1 MASSVDDALFVARD
15 ECAAAGPALLEKFG
29 VFAVSDAIPP
39 ATLVDVQQAATARL
53 DEVLQYR
60 SQHYAAGTMGNGVWK
75 ELCCR
80 DGDRFDVHYRMS
92 EAPFAALGTEG
103 SWCAAV
109 REILGADAKLLYTG
123 QVVAC
128 GCDAMDADDEADQEW
143 HMDGGHLDE
152 ERYLPC
158 HCLTVFVPLVDLCA
172 DNGATE
178 FSLGSHLHE
187 CEDLGE
193 RVLECSAGSAI
204 FFDYRTL
211 HRGTA
216 NRTTADRP
224 VLYFTYARS
233 WFEDPVNYRHANQ
246 HRSILAGRE
255 ALALAAT
262 VGDSCAAPDDRA
274 AAAAELRALALA
286 SAEVGPLLNCVG
298 PLVALLSDERAGAE
312 ARGAAAGALQVLAV
326 DGAAE
331 QAIVAAGAVAPL
343 AALCADATISGA
355 VRARAARGLQNLA
368 GPALARE
375 AHLAAAAIEAVEA
388 LARCDDDHAAQ
399 AGAAALAALRGGDGA
414 PAPLHVLP
422 AGWERSVEFTQRLL
436 SPTDLSEA
444 MRAVTCALYSPRP
457 TAGVEIRV
465 LEAGPCRGCRGLF
478 ASRPFVPGER
488 IVRYC
493 GLAQPRGAGSGPS
506 DYLFALKGV
515 AVDIDATRAG
525 NESRYA
531 NDCRGTGCARNAQ
544 FVEAWGDADGRPA
557 VEGAAAPPSLSLA
570 VWIEALRP
578 IAAGEE
584 ILVSYGAHYPLP
596 GDAADDASD
605 DAANDT
611 TNAGAS

>member
-1 MASSVDDALFVARD
+1 MASPVDDELFVVRN

-29 VFAVSDAIPP
+29 VFGVSEAISQ
-39 ATLVDVQQAATARL
+39 ASLMDLQQAATARL

-80 DGDRFDVHYRMS
+80 DGDRYDVHYRMS

-128 GCDAMDADDEADQEW
+128 GRDPIDEADADDTADQEW

-172 DNGATE
+172 DNGTTE
-178 FSLGSHLHE
+178 FSLGSHRHE

-204 FFDYRTL
+204 LFDYRTL

-224 VLYFTYARS
+224 ILYFTYARS
-233 WFEDPVNYRHANQ
+233 GFEDPVNYRHANQ
-246 HRSILAGRE
+246 HRSILAGCE
-255 ALALAAT
+255 TPALMAT
-262 VGDSCAAPDDRA
+262 VGDGCAAPDDRA
-274 AAAAELRALALA
+274 AAAADLRALALA
-286 SAEVGPLLNCVG
+286 SAEVGPLLLCVG

-312 ARGAAAGALQVLAV
+312 ARGAAAGALQCLAV

-331 QAIVAAGAVAPL
+331 RAIVAAGAVAPL
-343 AALCADATISGA
+343 AALCADTGGSNA
-355 VRARAARGLQNLA
+355 VRVRAARALQNLA
-368 GPALARE
+368 GPALAGV
-375 AHLAAAAIEAVEA
+375 AHLAAAAVEAVES
-388 LARCDDDHAAQ
+388 LARCDDTHAAQ
-399 AGAAALAALRGGDGA
+399 AGATALAALRGGGGSGT

-422 AGWERSVEFTQRLL
+422 EGWERSVEFTQRLL
-436 SPTDLSEA
+436 SPADLSEPMLA
-444 MRAVTCALYSPRP
+444 VARALHVPRP
-457 TAGVEIRV
+457 TVGVEIRV
-465 LEAGPCRGCRGLF
+465 LQAGPCRGCRGLF

-493 GLAQPRGAGSGPS
+493 GVTQPRGAGSGPS
-506 DYLFALKGV
+506 DYLYALSGV

-531 NDCRGTGCARNAQ
+531 NDCRGTGRARNAQ

-557 VEGAAAPPSLSLA
+557 VEGGADAPLSLSLS

-578 IAAGEE
+578 LAAGEE

-596 GDAADDASD
+596 GDEADTAPV
-605 DAANDT
+605 
-611 TNAGAS
+611 

>member
-1 MASSVDDALFVARD
+1 VLVEGEQVVDDELFIAQD
-15 ECAAAGPALLEKFG
+15 DCAAAGPALLERLG
-29 VFAVSDAIPP
+29 VFAVSSAVSP
-39 ATLVDVQQAATARL
+39 AALVDLQQAATARL
-53 DEVLQYR
+53 EEVLKYR

-109 REILGADAKLLYTG
+109 RAVLGADAKLLYTG

-128 GCDAMDADDEADQEW
+128 GRDAIDADDEADQEW

-193 RVLECSAGSAI
+193 RVLECLAGSAI
-204 FFDYRTL
+204 VFDYRTL

-224 VLYFTYARS
+224 ILYFTYARS

-246 HRSILAGRE
+246 HRSILAGCE

-262 VGDSCAAPDDRA
+262 VGDGCAAPNDRA
-274 AAAAELRALALA
+274 AAATELRVLALA
-286 SAEVGPLLNCVG
+286 SAEVAPLVLSCAG

-331 QAIVAAGAVAPL
+331 RAIVAAGAVAPL
-343 AALCADATISGA
+343 VALCADAAASGT

-368 GPALARE
+368 GPALAGE
-375 AHLAAAAIEAVEA
+375 AHLAAAAVEAVRA
-388 LARCDDDHAAQ
+388 LTRCDDDQAAQ
-399 AGAAALAALRGGDGA
+399 AGATALAALQGGGE
-414 PAPLHVLP
+414 PAPQHVLP
-422 AGWERSVEFTQRLL
+422 AEWERSVEFTQRLL
-436 SPTDLSEA
+436 SPADLSKA
-444 MRAVTCALYSPRP
+444 MRAVTRALYSPRP
-457 TAGVEIRV
+457 TVGVEIRL

-493 GLAQPRGAGSGPS
+493 GLAQPRGAGCGPS
-506 DYLFALKGV
+506 DYLYALSGV

-531 NDCRGTGCARNAQ
+531 NDCRGTGRARNAQ

-557 VEGAAAPPSLSLA
+557 VEGAAAPLSLSLA

-578 IAAGEE
+578 IAAGDE

-596 GDAADDASD
+596 GDATD
-605 DAANDT
+605 DAANAV
-611 TNAGAS
+611 AGARSC

>member
-1 MASSVDDALFVARD
+1 MASSAHDELFVARD

-29 VFAVSDAIPP
+29 VFAVSDAISP
-39 ATLVDVQQAATARL
+39 AMLVDVRQAAAARL

-92 EAPFAALGTEG
+92 EAPFAALGAEG

-216 NRTTADRP
+216 NCTTADRP
-224 VLYFTYARS
+224 ILYFTYARS

-262 VGDSCAAPDDRA
+262 VGDGCAAPDDRA

-286 SAEVGPLLNCVG
+286 SAEVGPLLHCVG
-298 PLVALLSDERAGAE
+298 PLVALLSDGRAGAD

-331 QAIVAAGAVAPL
+331 AAIVAAGAVAPL
-343 AALCADATISGA
+343 AALCADATVGGA

-375 AHLAAAAIEAVEA
+375 AYLAAAAVEAVEA
-388 LARCDDDHAAQ
+388 LAQCDDAQAAQ

-436 SPTDLSEA
+436 SPADLSKA
-444 MRAVTCALYSPRP
+444 MRPVTRALYSPRP
-457 TAGVEIRV
+457 TPGVEIRV

-506 DYLFALKGV
+506 DYLFALRGV

-557 VEGAAAPPSLSLA
+557 VESAAAPPSLSLA

-596 GDAADDASD
+596 GDATDDAHD

-611 TNAGAS
+611 ADAGAS